1 MSNLPAVCW
10 EKPVSARN
18 GTDVVIFGIA
28 IELIEAHF
36 MYYVDFPL
44 AVIKVAYLHRNVSD
58 AVLLFG
64 FTHLANIFSYT

>member
-1 MSNLPAVCW
+1 M
-10 EKPVSARN
+10 
-18 GTDVVIFGIA
+18 IFGIA